1 MDIFT
6 RRPLRAALLVL
17 SCIAAAAH
25 AQSPPGHLPGGY
37 PNRPIRFIVSFPPG
51 GGADAFARILGQ
63 KLADVLGQQIVID
76 NRAGAGGNIA
86 AEIAARAVP
95 DGYTLLQSTVGH
107 AINASL
113 AGKPSYDLSRDFNA
127 VVQLAAVP
135 FLLVVNPSVQAATV
149 KELVA
154 LAKARPGFLSYASSG
169 SGGPSHLA
177 MELFKSATQINA
189 QHIPYK
195 GAGPAA
201 IDLVAGQVH
210 MMFSAVSTVYPLIK
224 TGRLRALGI
233 GGLKRSVAA
242 PEIPTVDEGGITGF
256 EASTWYGVQVPA
268 GTPRPIIT
276 ALHAEI
282 TKILRQPDTAERLAS
297 QGFDLVAST
306 PEQFAAF
313 VRAETTKWA
322 EAVRKSGARI
332 D

>member
-1 MDIFT
+1 MTTAVEVSEHVMDIFT

-25 AQSPPGHLPGGY
+25 AQLPPGHLPGRY
-37 PNRPIRFIVSFPPG
+37 PNRPIRFMVSFPPG

-63 KLADVLGQQIVID
+63 KLADALGQQIVID

-107 AINASL
+107 A
-113 AGKPSYDLSRDFNA
+113 
-127 VVQLAAVP
+127 
-135 FLLVVNPSVQAATV
+135 
-149 KELVA
+149 
-154 LAKARPGFLSYASSG
+154 
-169 SGGPSHLA
+169 
-177 MELFKSATQINA
+177 INA

-233 GGLKRSVAA
+233 GSLKRSVAA
-242 PEIPTVDEGGITGF
+242 PE
-256 EASTWYGVQVPA
+256 
-268 GTPRPIIT
+268 
-276 ALHAEI
+276 
-282 TKILRQPDTAERLAS
+282 
-297 QGFDLVAST
+297 
-306 PEQFAAF
+306 QFAAY

-322 EAVRKSGARI
+322 EAVRKSGARM